1 MQTKDIYTRSTAF
14 KSSEAR
20 CGFQTR
26 IYEALEHATRA
37 QQQQHT
43 SNKYK
48 PTETNI
54 FTDRG
59 CSGGATVCKP
69 QTITK
74 QCAQP
79 FDQYPTYTESEKTL
93 LAMASIRAMQNRKLT
108 GWCSSGQRQPLV
120 IHHHRESPLTSVA
133 CLTHKYNRTSI
144 IAHKFYQCV
153 PCPIVFSRFMKAV
166 EGVSHLGR
174 RLWVCLYPWLPPK
187 LILLISCID
196 LSFDWQLQLSI
207 AYVARTR
214 QRTNKHSNY
223 SCINRSRDMALHTC
237 FSQRVPHCCEKTPPR
252 SPPPTNGIRWKPEQ
266 RF

>member
-1 MQTKDIYTRSTAF
+1 MHDIQNWRVANLRS
-14 KSSEAR
+14 
-20 CGFQTR
+20 
-26 IYEALEHATRA
+26 I
-37 QQQQHT
+37 
-43 SNKYK
+43 SNVHRVRK
-48 PTETNI
+48 
-54 FTDRG
+54 
-59 CSGGATVCKP
+59 
-69 QTITK
+69 K
-74 QCAQP
+74 QCWRWQRLGRC
-79 FDQYPTYTESEKTL
+79 K
-93 LAMASIRAMQNRKLT
+93 LANSRV
-108 GWCSSGQRQPLV
+108 WCSSGQRQPLV
-120 IHHHRESPLTSVA
+120 IHHHRESPMTSVA

-174 RLWVCLYPWLPPK
+174 RLWVCLYPWLRDKPCPPPNI
-187 LILLISCID
+187 ILLISCMD